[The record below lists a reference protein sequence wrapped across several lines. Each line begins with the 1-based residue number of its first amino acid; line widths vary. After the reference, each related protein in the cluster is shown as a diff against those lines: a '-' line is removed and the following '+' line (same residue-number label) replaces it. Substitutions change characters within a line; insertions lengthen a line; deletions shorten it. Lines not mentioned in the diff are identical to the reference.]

1 MSRPRLLLV
10 PWITELEW
18 RIKPLLE
25 EWADV
30 ASYDCPGV
38 GDEPSVGLLDAN
50 AIIDRGLAELD
61 RLGWDS
67 CVIVSDEFGTAIAV
81 RIAEARPDV
90 VQGMALGHAC
100 LSFSEEG
107 ADAPVSSDMMAGF
120 NQLLETDYRA
130 WVRAYTQITQGAY
143 DEDTMRLFL
152 ERVPPAVC
160 KEQSAAVD
168 ALTAD
173 VDVETALRKLQ
184 VPLLFAE
191 HRDCLVFR
199 REGFEQAAAA
209 FPEAVTVSTHEK
221 PSCSPEFAE
230 MLRSFAPSGVAPRL

>member
-1 MSRPRLLLV
+1 MARPRLLLV

-38 GDEPSVGLLDAN
+38 GDVPSVEPHDAD
-50 AIIDRGLAELD
+50 AVIDRGLAELD
-61 RLGWDS
+61 RLGWDR
-67 CVIVSDEFGTAIAV
+67 CVVVSDEFGSAVAV
-81 RIAEARPDV
+81 RIAEARPGA

-100 LSFSEEG
+100 LSFSQQG
-107 ADAPVSSDMMAGF
+107 AEAPVSSDLMAGF
-120 NQLLETDYRA
+120 NQLLDADYRA

-143 DEDTMRLFL
+143 DEETMRLFL
-152 ERVPPAVC
+152 ERVPEAVC
-160 KEQSAAVD
+160 KRQSEVVD

-173 VDVETALRKLQ
+173 VDVEAALRKLQ

-199 REGFEQAAAA
+199 REGFERAAAA

-230 MLRSFAPSGVAPRL
+230 ILRAFAPAGVAPA

>member
-1 MSRPRLLLV
+1 VSRPRLLLV

-18 RIKPLLE
+18 RIKPFLE

-38 GDEPSVGLLDAN
+38 GDEPGVEPHDAN
-50 AIIDRGLAELD
+50 AVIDRGLAELD
-61 RLGWDS
+61 RLGWDR

-90 VQGMALGHAC
+90 VEGMALGHAC
-100 LSFSEEG
+100 LSFSEKG

-120 NQLLETDYRA
+120 NRLLDTDYRA

-143 DEDTMRLFL
+143 DEETMRLFL

-160 KEQSAAVD
+160 KRQSAVVD

-173 VDVETALRKLQ
+173 TDVEAALRELQ

-199 REGFEQAAAA
+199 REGFEQAVAA
-209 FPEAVTVSTHEK
+209 FPQAETMWTAEK
-221 PSCSPEFAE
+221 PSCSPAFAE
-230 MLRSFAPSGVAPRL
+230 KLRSFTPSRVAPR